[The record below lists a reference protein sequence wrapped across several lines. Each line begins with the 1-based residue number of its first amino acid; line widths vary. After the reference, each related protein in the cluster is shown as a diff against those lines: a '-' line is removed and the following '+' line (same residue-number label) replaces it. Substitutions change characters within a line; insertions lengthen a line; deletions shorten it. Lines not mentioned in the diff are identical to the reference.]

1 MPKQQPT
8 VNTRRLERSSTSRAQ
23 AVADVRQ
30 ERREAESSVVFHIG
44 RFPVH
49 YAPLLTLI
57 LLAAAALRIAGL
69 DWGEAYYLHPDER
82 YMVMVTTGIQW
93 PTDPMTF
100 FNSAVSTLN
109 PYNNEF
115 GGFLYGT
122 FPVFA
127 AKLVGTFLGDTVYGN
142 AHIPGRW
149 LSALYDVGTVTVA
162 AWAARMLYGRLA
174 SIFAATLLAFTALMI
189 QTAHYFTTDS
199 AVVFF
204 SACVIAFSI
213 KSGKTPSLVWYA
225 LAGLSLGLATAS
237 KPTALAAAAFVAIPL
252 LEHIR
257 RHGWLSVAPRVR
269 WRERH
274 HAPSSDQKA
283 DLGFLMLAGSVLAA
297 IIAFLTFRV
306 FQPYAFT
313 GPHFWNVSL
322 NPDWTSA
329 LKYWSQVQSGELDYP
344 PGIQWA
350 NRTPVVFMVKN
361 MVFWGMAPGFGII
374 ALLAISYAAVRC
386 LLSWRWPSWWT
397 LGLAGWSWFHILYYG
412 ANHVPSQRY
421 ILPAYPAMA
430 ILSGAFLASLIAWAR
445 SGRSLR
451 LGSKLSISMPKR
463 WPKAIH
469 PGYLIPLLSIGITIF
484 YGVAFT
490 NIFLKPL
497 TRVEASEWIYANV
510 PAGSTIT
517 GEYWDDSLPLCMP
530 DHDCQQYTGV
540 QLYPYAEDDVDK
552 LTTLVGNLDRADYVL
567 LTSRRLIDSIAQMPY
582 RWPMTTAYYQYLF
595 DGSLGFELVA
605 TFSSPPSIGPISID
619 DSSAE
624 ESLTV
629 YEHPQVY
636 IFKKTDAWNAHTAY
650 DRLYARLQTGLG
662 DDAGLVIPAR
672 ADSPD
677 LQLMD
682 RTDQR
687 AYYAEGTWRTMFN
700 PSSWAN
706 HFPAFWW
713 YLAIQLLT
721 LPMIP
726 ILWRIFPGLPDRGYA
741 LAKTGGLIGAGYLA
755 WLIASVRLVQ
765 WGPIPILIAWFALWI
780 VAALCLRHHG
790 PAFSQSLR
798 ERRAW
803 FIAAELIFLA
813 AFAIAVWIRMQNPNL
828 WNPWTGGEKPM
839 DLAYFN
845 ATIRTPFF
853 PPYDPWFRNGTIH
866 YYYWGLV
873 PWAMLT
879 RLTGIIPTTAYN
891 LAVPG
896 VFALFLLNTWS
907 VAASFLAHLV
917 PARPGFAHT
926 RRFSG
931 RIRIMLL
938 ALIAPIVTGILGN
951 LQLIRLIGEGI
962 WEGTKPVPASWPQ
975 WGALT
980 DMIWGAWQIISR
992 TATLPVTSSYWDPTR
1007 VIPGTV
1013 NEFPYFSFL
1022 FGDLHPH
1029 YTTLPL
1035 LTATIGAVA
1044 AFVFSMPTPGAP
1056 GRWKPASIFS
1066 TFGGWRPALTMTLV
1080 GGLLGGML
1088 MASNS
1093 WDYPPAMALL
1103 CAAGFILIGTASGWT
1118 SGWTLLR
1125 DMVAFVG
1132 IAAVSSQI
1140 LWLPYVRH
1148 YGSLPSSFEAATET
1162 TTMPDFLSVNGVLLF
1177 AVGAYLA
1184 LEVVRIV
1191 RPQLD
1196 RGGAAAAGAIFGIG
1210 VGAVCFLLAF
1220 LSGQIVLLL
1229 ALMLAVVIL
1238 IAWARQFDRTHLL
1251 LLAMTGLGLC
1261 LLLLPDVLR
1270 LQNDIGRMNTVFKFY
1285 FHAWVVL
1292 GIAGSVGIGLVFDA
1306 FQRRSLADAPAPLP
1320 VIPALDDTTPAKT
1333 RVIVVA
1339 QSSAE
1344 RGWRLSG
1351 RVAQGAW
1358 TILLA
1363 LLVAGAAAY
1372 PALATVGRSR
1382 DVVNPIPP
1390 TLDGIAYMDTLEV
1403 TYGPAGEQPATFL
1416 LAGDREA
1423 IDWLNAHTNGLP
1435 TVLEAYDG
1443 EYHYGNRVSAMT
1455 GLPTIIGWS
1464 AQERVQRP
1472 GLEQL
1477 VQDRI
1482 DTVNQI
1488 YGSYGDFA
1496 SVRPLLDRY
1505 GVQIIYVGG
1514 LERALYPEAALAK
1527 FDEGVAD
1534 GALKT
1539 VYNRDGV
1546 AIYVYDRAVPVPADD
1561 DAIPP
1566 GTPEASPVASP
1577 EASPEVS
1584 SSASPVASPAAS
1596 PAAGSGSTPV
1606 VTATPEPSPTGP
1618 SNGTTPTPTFTPV
1631 G

>member
-149 LSALYDVGTVTVA
+149 LSALYDVGTVAVA

-451 LGSKLSISMPKR
+451 LGSKLSISVPKR

-755 WLIASVRLVQ
+755 WLIASVRLLQ

-938 ALIAPIVTGILGN
+938 ALIARIGPAYN
-951 LQLIRLIGEGI
+951 LWWNSGQGWANVMFNLFNRHDTDGSG
-962 WEGTKPVPASWPQ
+962 WSWK
-975 WGALT
+975 T
-980 DMIWGAWQIISR
+980 
-992 TATLPVTSSYWDPTR
+992 
-1007 VIPGTV
+1007 
-1013 NEFPYFSFL
+1013 
-1022 FGDLHPH
+1022 
-1029 YTTLPL
+1029 PL
-1035 LTATIGAVA
+1035 LYAVTLA
-1044 AFVFSMPTPGAP
+1044 YVLTP
-1056 GRWKPASIFS
+1056 
-1066 TFGGWRPALTMTLV
+1066 
-1080 GGLLGGML
+1080 
-1088 MASNS
+1088 
-1093 WDYPPAMALL
+1093 
-1103 CAAGFILIGTASGWT
+1103 
-1118 SGWTLLR
+1118 
-1125 DMVAFVG
+1125 
-1132 IAAVSSQI
+1132 
-1140 LWLPYVRH
+1140 
-1148 YGSLPSSFEAATET
+1148 
-1162 TTMPDFLSVNGVLLF
+1162 F
-1177 AVGAYLA
+1177 A
-1184 LEVVRIV
+1184 
-1191 RPQLD
+1191 
-1196 RGGAAAAGAIFGIG
+1196 
-1210 VGAVCFLLAF
+1210 
-1220 LSGQIVLLL
+1220 LL
-1229 ALMLAVVIL
+1229 ALNRYWREISAAARRQPAISAVLWLSLLPFTLFALLSLVKQIGLHWLLSFVPLLLVALAASL
-1238 IAWARQFDRTHLL
+1238 PLPALRRLAQWFGGCALLHLL
-1251 LLAMTGLGLC
+1251 VIAIVAV
-1261 LLLLPDVLR
+1261 LPLQTWEKVRQYDGIVLTFRSQDVLR
-1270 LQNDIGRMNTVFKFY
+1270 HLQPYADDFTFAADGYSNAVTHGYNARRYFLVFGPGSSHARHDDLLTDFRTLAGKNILTLRKTAPDLADYQPYFRSVEVQSFVEHGVTFY
-1285 FHAWVVL
+1285 MVL
-1292 GIAGSVGIGLVFDA
+1292 GRGFDYPA
-1306 FQRRSLADAPAPLP
+1306 YRDKVLREVKDRFYRIPKFLPIRSCYF
-1320 VIPALDDTTPAKT
+1320 
-1333 RVIVVA
+1333 
-1339 QSSAE
+1339 AE
-1344 RGWRLSG
+1344 R
-1351 RVAQGAW
+1351 
-1358 TILLA
+1358 
-1363 LLVAGAAAY
+1363 Y
-1372 PALATVGRSR
+1372 FP
-1382 DVVNPIPP
+1382 
-1390 TLDGIAYMDTLEV
+1390 
-1403 TYGPAGEQPATFL
+1403 GEEC
-1416 LAGDREA
+1416 R
-1423 IDWLNAHTNGLP
+1423 
-1435 TVLEAYDG
+1435 
-1443 EYHYGNRVSAMT
+1443 
-1455 GLPTIIGWS
+1455 
-1464 AQERVQRP
+1464 
-1472 GLEQL
+1472 
-1477 VQDRI
+1477 
-1482 DTVNQI
+1482 
-1488 YGSYGDFA
+1488 
-1496 SVRPLLDRY
+1496 
-1505 GVQIIYVGG
+1505 
-1514 LERALYPEAALAK
+1514 
-1527 FDEGVAD
+1527 
-1534 GALKT
+1534 
-1539 VYNRDGV
+1539 
-1546 AIYVYDRAVPVPADD
+1546 
-1561 DAIPP
+1561 
-1566 GTPEASPVASP
+1566 
-1577 EASPEVS
+1577 
-1584 SSASPVASPAAS
+1584 
-1596 PAAGSGSTPV
+1596 
-1606 VTATPEPSPTGP
+1606 
-1618 SNGTTPTPTFTPV
+1618 
-1631 G
+1631 